1 MMTNRIFLI
10 KYIIAETM
18 TSMARY
24 QFADETDSEEA
35 GWESR
40 TYQISMLVVRAIGV
54 VLLLVGLWIG
64 LRVIGEAWALYDNP
78 DRIQR
83 FAKAVERGSNLD
95 KSLVTASSKQPTS
108 GKESF
113 QYRSDEA
120 DAERSDAEQSNLT
133 PSTEFK
139 LSYFA
144 AWAIAILLL
153 MLIGRL
159 AMSAIK
165 TGGEL
170 ALYDLQLKHLVKGLV
185 QQAASPKK

>member
-1 MMTNRIFLI
+1 
-10 KYIIAETM
+10 
-18 TSMARY
+18 MARY
-24 QFADETDSEEA
+24 QFAADAEA
-35 GWESR
+35 APDGWESR
-40 TYQISMLVVRAIGV
+40 TYQISMLVVRGIGV
-54 VLLLVGLWIG
+54 LLLLVGLWIG

-95 KSLVTASSKQPTS
+95 KTLITASTKPPPPPAQL
-108 GKESF
+108 GHNA
-113 QYRSDEA
+113 REA
-120 DAERSDAEQSNLT
+120 TPAAPASPSAEFR
-133 PSTEFK
+133 

-170 ALYDLQLKHLVKGLV
+170 ALYDLQLKHFANRLIRE
-185 QQAASPKK
+185 AIRPKS